1 MIEKASEKLQY
12 NKKLKG
18 FAGGLRN
25 ESTKAEVWLWKF
37 ILRNKQ
43 MKGYTFNRQRP
54 VLNFIADFMCKPLM
68 LVIEVDGVSH
78 EQEITK
84 QKDAVKTQALVDAG
98 YTVLRF
104 TDDDVLSSLD
114 WVEREIIRTIEELEP
129 SLPRA

>member
-114 WVEREIIRTIEELEP
+114 WVEREIIRTIEEIEP